1 MPKIEILEETEGSGP
16 PAAKGDSVTFDSQGF
31 LNRGDCIQDRF
42 TSTTRIGTR
51 QLIAGI
57 EYALTCMRAGGY
69 RKVRIG
75 PHLAYRDQGIPG
87 TIPANAVLTYELWM
101 LDVKKHE

>member
-16 PAAKGDSVTFDSQGF
+16 AAAKGDSVEFESQGF
-31 LNRGDCIQDRF
+31 LNRGECIQNRF

-57 EYALTCMRAGGY
+57 EYALIGMRAGGY
-69 RKVRIG
+69 RKVKIG
-75 PHLAYRDQGIPG
+75 PHLAYRHQGIPG
-87 TIPANAVLTYELWM
+87 RIPANAVLTYELWM
-101 LDVKKHE
+101 LDVKKH